1 MSLKTRSIAAASL
14 VLVVA
19 LAGTSAA
26 SAAKS
31 TTKSGGTD
39 SKTKAVNPPNTS
51 NGNTEI
57 RLSAS
62 AGTVAYYSSGKFKSS
77 YRERITTS
85 QVTQKFK
92 FEVEAF
98 TPNAEVPV
106 LLNGVQVATAVVN
119 ALGGGEFE
127 YTSFDNNPGNDLPLP
142 SGFPRLRAGDTI
154 TIGNLTTTFH

>member
-1 MSLKTRSIAAASL
+1 MNKTLRTLSTAAAL
-14 VLVVA
+14 VLAGAAA
-19 LAGTSAA
+19 LTA

-31 TTKSGGTD
+31 GADKAADTKG
-39 SKTKAVNPPNTS
+39 KTKQVNPS
-51 NGNTEI
+51 NAANSSEI

-62 AGTVAYYSSGKFKSS
+62 AGTVAYYSNGKFKAA
-77 YRERITTS
+77 YRERITSS

-98 TPNAEVPV
+98 TPNADVPV

-119 ALGGGEFE
+119 ATGGGEFE
-127 YTSFDNNPGNDLPLP
+127 FASFDNNPGDEQPLP

-154 TIGNLTTTFH
+154 TIGNLTATFR